1 MVVERDVKGA
11 PKSVWGTSVDGIPSL
26 FRGLKCWG
34 EGGGDGL
41 GESGPLRRRDSL
53 KTLYL

>member
-1 MVVERDVKGA
+1 MAVGRDVKGA
-11 PKSVWGTSVDGIPSL
+11 PKSVRVTSVDRIPSL
-26 FRGLKCWG
+26 FRGPKCRG
-34 EGGGDGL
+34 EGGGDEL